1 MASIKRIE
9 GKNGV
14 AYKITVTHGTD
25 HTGKQVRHYKTWK
38 PDPKMTDRQIEKA
51 LQKAAMDFEREI
63 ELGYQTD
70 CRQTFAQYSAYVLQE
85 MEREEKKHKT
95 IYEYRQLTKRVYPAI
110 GHLKLQE
117 IRPQHLNA
125 FYAQLAKEAKKNTDR
140 SVAKE
145 HLNQVVEQRAL
156 TRKKISELSGV
167 STSTIS
173 AACRGVEILRSK
185 AEQISHGLELPYQEL
200 FETISNQETLS
211 NSTQLAYHRFIQSIL
226 ARAEKEMIIQ
236 YNPADKATPAKK
248 PRTKPKYFQPEE
260 VTSIIEA
267 LETEPLKWKI
277 FVLLL
282 IFTGCRKGEILG
294 LKWDKINFQDHSIR
308 IDLACLY
315 TRDVGTYTNATKT
328 ENERTLILP
337 AEIMTVLHDY
347 RKSYLELQLANGD
360 RWVGGDYV
368 FVQDNGKPMHPDSPA
383 HWLTDFSKRHGLPHI
398 NAHALRHSAASL
410 LIGNNVD
417 IVTVSKQLGHKDV
430 TTTENIYAHL
440 LEQNRTKAPETIA
453 DVVLRKPKRQA

>member
-1 MASIKRIE
+1 MASIKQIK
-9 GKNGV
+9 GKKGV
-14 AYKITVTHGTD
+14 SFLITVSCGSD
-25 HTGKQVRHYKTWK
+25 HTGKQVRHYKTWH

-51 LQKAAMDFEREI
+51 VQKAALDFEREI
-63 ELGYQTD
+63 ELGYQID
-70 CRQTFAQYSAYVLQE
+70 QRQSFAQFSDYVLQE

-95 IYEYRQLTKRVYPAI
+95 IYEYRQLTKRIYPEI

-125 FYAQLAKEAKKNTDR
+125 FYAKLAKETKKNADR

-145 HLNQVVEQRAL
+145 YLTQVVEQRSL

-173 AACRGVEILRSK
+173 AACRGVEILRTK
-185 AEQISHGLELPYQEL
+185 AEQISRGLEVPYPEL
-200 FETISNQETLS
+200 FETISNKETLS
-211 NSTQLAYHRFIQSIL
+211 NTTQLAYHRFIQAVL
-226 ARAEKEMIIQ
+226 ARAEKEMLIS
-236 YNPADKATPAKK
+236 YNPADKASPAKK
-248 PRTKPKYFQPEE
+248 PRSKPKYFQPEE
-260 VTSIIEA
+260 VTRIIEA
-267 LETEPLKWKI
+267 LETEPLKWKT

-294 LKWDKINFQDHSIR
+294 LKWSKVNFQDRSIR
-308 IDLACLY
+308 IDLASLY

-337 AEIMTVLHDY
+337 VEIMTVLHDY
-347 RKSYLELQLANGD
+347 SKSYLELQLANGD
-360 RWVGGDYV
+360 RWVGSDYV
-368 FVQDNGKPMHPDSPA
+368 FVRDNGEPMHPDSPA
-383 HWLTDFSKRHGLPHI
+383 HWLSAFSKRHGLPHI

-410 LIGNNVD
+410 LIGNDVD

-440 LEQNRTKAPETIA
+440 LEKNRAKAPETIA
-453 DVVLRKPKRQA
+453 DVVLRNPKKQA

>member
-1 MASIKRIE
+1 MASIKKIA
-9 GKNGV
+9 GKHGV
-14 AYKITVTHGTD
+14 SYKITVSCGTD
-25 HTGKQVRHYKTWK
+25 HTGKQVRHFKTWR
-38 PDPKMTDRQIEKA
+38 PDPKMTDKQIEKA
-51 LQKAAMDFEREI
+51 VQRAAMDFEREI
-63 ELGYQTD
+63 ELGYQLD
-70 CRQTFAQYSAYVLQE
+70 RRQSFSQYCDHILQEE

-125 FYAQLAKEAKKNTDR
+125 FYAQLAKEVKKNADR

-145 HLNQVVEQRAL
+145 YLTQVVEQRTL

-185 AEQISHGLELPYQEL
+185 AEQISRGLEVPYQEL

-226 ARAEKEMIIQ
+226 SRAEKEMIIP

-248 PRTKPKYFQPEE
+248 PRSKPKYFQPE
-260 VTSIIEA
+260 VLTRIIEA
-267 LETEPLKWKI
+267 LETEPLKWKF

-282 IFTGCRKGEILG
+282 IFTGCRRSEILG
-294 LKWDKINFQDHSIR
+294 LRWKNFQDRSIR
-308 IDLACLY
+308 IDLASLY
-315 TRDVGTYTNATKT
+315 TRDVGIYSNATKT

-347 RKSYLELQLANGD
+347 
-360 RWVGGDYV
+360 
-368 FVQDNGKPMHPDSPA
+368 
-383 HWLTDFSKRHGLPHI
+383 
-398 NAHALRHSAASL
+398 
-410 LIGNNVD
+410 
-417 IVTVSKQLGHKDV
+417 
-430 TTTENIYAHL
+430 
-440 LEQNRTKAPETIA
+440 
-453 DVVLRKPKRQA
+453 